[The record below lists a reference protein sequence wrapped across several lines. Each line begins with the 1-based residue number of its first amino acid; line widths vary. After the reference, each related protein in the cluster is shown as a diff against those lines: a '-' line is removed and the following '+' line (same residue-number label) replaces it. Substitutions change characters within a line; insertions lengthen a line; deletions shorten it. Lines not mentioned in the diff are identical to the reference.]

1 MARAADPTKKVI
13 KATLDLAKEK
23 GWRDITLTEIA
34 GKAKISLADLRRAVR
49 DKTHILERFQAQVDA
64 EVLGSL
70 DPELENEPARDRL
83 FEVLMRRFEV
93 LAPHKDALRR
103 ISEDLRSS
111 LPDQISLIGPGLR
124 SMEWMLAGA
133 GIEGHGLKNTVQT
146 GGLALAYI
154 SVFQVWL
161 DDDDPGLARTM
172 AALDRRLR
180 SGETWL
186 RNAQVPLGLAQ
197 ALGQFM
203 RGYRQAR
210 RQPDDP
216 GDTEPAPSN

>member
-1 MARAADPTKKVI
+1 
-13 KATLDLAKEK
+13 
-23 GWRDITLTEIA
+23 
-34 GKAKISLADLRRAVR
+34 
-49 DKTHILERFQAQVDA
+49 
-64 EVLGSL
+64 
-70 DPELENEPARDRL
+70 
-83 FEVLMRRFEV
+83 
-93 LAPHKDALRR
+93 
-103 ISEDLRSS
+103 
-111 LPDQISLIGPGLR
+111 
-124 SMEWMLAGA
+124 
-133 GIEGHGLKNTVQT
+133 
-146 GGLALAYI
+146 
-154 SVFQVWL
+154 
-161 DDDDPGLARTM
+161 M